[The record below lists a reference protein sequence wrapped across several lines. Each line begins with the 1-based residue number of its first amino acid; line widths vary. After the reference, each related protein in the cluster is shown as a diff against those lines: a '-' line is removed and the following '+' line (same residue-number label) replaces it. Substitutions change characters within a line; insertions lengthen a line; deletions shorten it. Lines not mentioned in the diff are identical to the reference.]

1 MTTDNKQKS
10 PFRDLLPLVVGE
22 IIVAALT
29 VGGFFA
35 VDMLTSYEVG
45 YPQVILG
52 ALLGAAVILGN
63 HLWLSLAVDREIKKY
78 LEIRGNR
85 EMSDEEA
92 ESFTKLHSAT
102 IQKAMAT
109 STVVRTGSIF
119 VVLILAFI
127 TGWFNPIATAIPM
140 FTLRPILYIIEM
152 IKSKSNPTPNPEK
165 FIKYD
170 WDEENKDK
178 EKEEE

>member
-1 MTTDNKQKS
+1 MTENKKKS
-10 PFRDLLPLVVGE
+10 GPIRDLLPLIAGE
-22 IIVAALT
+22 AIVAAL
-29 VGGFFA
+29 VIGGFFA
-35 VDMLTSYEVG
+35 ADLLGLYHTEFGKVV
-45 YPQVILG
+45 LG
-52 ALLGAAVILGN
+52 AMLGAAVILGN
-63 HLWLSLAVDREIKKY
+63 HLWLSLTVDREIKKY